1 MTKRRLMRLLY
12 NLLDDLKIR
21 KLVQRISLKI
31 AIMEIEDEN

>member
-21 KLVQRISLKI
+21 KLVQKIALKI